1 MKPHRAAIILV
12 YGILGLMLCQ
22 LFGIA
27 AWSMGT
33 ADLKAMNDGEM
44 DRSGYDLTKA
54 GRICGMVAT
63 GIFAFQIIACV
74 IVGIAMVASRH

>member
-44 DRSGYDLTKA
+44 DRSGTTSLKQ
-54 GRICGMVAT
+54 VA
-63 GIFAFQIIACV
+63 F
-74 IVGIAMVASRH
+74 VAWWPQASLPFKLSWV